1 MVRKRLVVTFDK
13 NYRIS
18 LIMSNKK
25 HLLTQDM
32 FYSLRIGKNDCPSL
46 VVPEVYHYK
55 KLFCT
60 EAVKFSVFNL

>member
-13 NYRIS
+13 NYRVS

-32 FYSLRIGKNDCPSL
+32 FYNLRIGKND
-46 VVPEVYHYK
+46 
-55 KLFCT
+55 
-60 EAVKFSVFNL
+60 